1 MPKYTKNQILN
12 ALALLLQTKRLDDIT
27 VTELV
32 EKCGISRQAFYYHFS
47 DLYGVV
53 DYGIQQLLD
62 KLGAVRP
69 EDWHTAIERTL
80 TLLRENRVLALNVY
94 RAYERSYV
102 ESHVRRWA
110 APLVE
115 ARTRLA
121 ARGYAV
127 TEDQIA
133 FMTELLTQG
142 LASIVL
148 SWVEQG
154 MPSSVIERMDDFD
167 ILVGGCLDYTLER
180 LAQKNKR

>member
-1 MPKYTKNQILN
+1 MPKSTKNQIMN
-12 ALALLLQTKRLDDIT
+12 ALAALLRTKRLDDIT

-32 EKCGISRQAFYYHFS
+32 ERCGISRQAFYYHFS

-53 DYGIQQLLD
+53 DYGIQMMLD
-62 KLGAVRP
+62 ELRADQP
-69 EDWHTAIERTL
+69 EEWHTAMERAL
-80 TLLRENRVLALNVY
+80 TLLREHRTLVLNVY

-121 ARGYAV
+121 ARGYGV
-127 TEDQIA
+127 TEDQIG

-154 MPSSVIERMDDFD
+154 MPSNIIDRMDDFD
-167 ILVGGCLDYTLER
+167 ILVGGCLDYTMER
-180 LAQKNKR
+180 LAQKNRG

>member
-1 MPKYTKNQILN
+1 M
-12 ALALLLQTKRLDDIT
+12 
-27 VTELV
+27 
-32 EKCGISRQAFYYHFS
+32 
-47 DLYGVV
+47 
-53 DYGIQQLLD
+53 
-62 KLGAVRP
+62 
-69 EDWHTAIERTL
+69 ERAL
-80 TLLRENRVLALNVY
+80 TLLREHRTLALNVY

-121 ARGYAV
+121 ARGYGV
-127 TEDQIA
+127 TEDQIG

-154 MPSSVIERMDDFD
+154 MPSNIIDRMDDFD
-167 ILVGGCLDYTLER
+167 ILVGGCLDYTMER
-180 LAQKNKR
+180 LAQKNRG